1 MLTRYLHDFLEYSGL
16 IFITWYFGFLENY
29 PEIVIPLVIFWIA
42 EGELHNLIIDRFRL
56 RS

>member
-29 PEIVIPLVIFWIA
+29 PEIVIPLVIFWVA